1 MEWVWLCVVN
11 CSKIEILIKID
22 EQNTLHYQFFLSKMS
37 QFTPFSRV
45 NWKIWYSCLCKT
57 FDKFHVCVFVFVFVL
72 STCLMEGGQGSAN
85 SYPGSS
91 ITCSCQKCFNC
102 KEIAI
107 STFVIPGVTSSTNS
121 FLSKPRTL
129 RWRWKLC
136 VLVTIAHISHY
147 RRYRRRYCTFFKPVY
162 FSA

>member
-57 FDKFHVCVFVFVFVL
+57 FDKFHVCVFVFAL

-102 KEIAI
+102 KEKTI
-107 STFVIPGVTSSTNS
+107 STYQVFIGLDPGFIITYWFVKLAITSCFVTDWYWAFEYGDN
-121 FLSKPRTL
+121 L
-129 RWRWKLC
+129 
-136 VLVTIAHISHY
+136 
-147 RRYRRRYCTFFKPVY
+147 
-162 FSA
+162 